1 MLKIFLIRYLQNRAI
16 IQHKYIPMT
25 IAKIQKLTAIPV
37 TGKHVRTI
45 YYSNYMIFWK
55 KKNYKDSKHISGF
68 KGSMSRWG

>member
-25 IAKIQKLTAIPV
+25 IAKIQKLIAIPV

-55 KKNYKDSKHISGF
+55 K
-68 KGSMSRWG
+68 